1 MKRSRINQII
11 KDMEQLIKENGFKM
25 PPFAAW
31 TVQDWQNVGHE
42 YDEIRDNK
50 LGWDITDFGL
60 GKFDEVGFSLF
71 TIRNGNQ
78 KMPEKYRKTYAEKL
92 LMLYEGQ
99 TAAMHFHASKMED
112 IINRGG
118 NDVYITVFNGTP
130 EEEMLDTDVTVYCDG
145 KKEIVSAGTR
155 ICLHPGQSITITPY
169 MYHDFIVPKTGGAV
183 LLGEVSMC
191 NDDENDNFFY
201 NKMVGRFPEIEED
214 EEPYRLLC
222 NEYPEA
228 N

>member
-1 MKRSRINQII
+1 MKRSRINQVI
-11 KDMEQLIKENGFKM
+11 KDMEALIKEHGFEM
-25 PPFAAW
+25 PPFARW
-31 TVQDWQNVGHE
+31 TAERWNSIGNE

-71 TIRNGNQ
+71 TIRNGN
-78 KMPEKYRKTYAEKL
+78 PGIEKYKKTYAEKL

-118 NDVYITVFNGTP
+118 NDVYITVYNGNKD
-130 EEEMLDTDVTVYCDG
+130 EEMLDTDVTVCSDG
-145 KKEIVSAGTR
+145 RRTVVPAGTKV
-155 ICLHPGQSITITPY
+155 LLEPGQSITIMPY
-169 MYHDFIVPKTGGAV
+169 MYHDFIVPETGGSV

-191 NDDENDNFFY
+191 NDDDNDNFFY
-201 NKMVGRFPEIEED
+201 NKSIGRFPEIEED
-214 EEPYRLLC
+214 VEPYRLLC
-222 NEYPEA
+222 NEYPKAGE
-228 N
+228 